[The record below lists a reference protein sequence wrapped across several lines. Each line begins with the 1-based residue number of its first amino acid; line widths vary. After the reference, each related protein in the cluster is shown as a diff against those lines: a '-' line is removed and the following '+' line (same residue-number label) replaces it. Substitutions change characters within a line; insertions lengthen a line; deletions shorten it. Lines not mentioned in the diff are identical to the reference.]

1 MKTPR
6 ETGDSVTQAIRLL
19 ARTRRRH
26 VVKLATI
33 RGLWLGLCLLLL
45 FFYLDSVV
53 QWGARQRFLAV
64 AVVLG
69 VVLATWVLTFLLLM
83 RSHSKDRMLARLVEE
98 AHPELNNELI
108 NAVDFEEQLSTQ
120 ETGSASVGLMQAGI
134 GQALHAFDDLEEQIA
149 CLKPVGLRRESR
161 LLLGV
166 LGVWLCA
173 ALFLG
178 TWLWAEAPRFLWPW
192 GDHPPYCATTFSV
205 EPGGTVV
212 DYGKD
217 LEIRVTAHG
226 QRPAEVWLMVRAPEG
241 GAINRVGMFSNEPG
255 VYFQTVENIRS
266 DLTYHAGVARGRSH
280 YYQIELSKVP
290 RIEAVEVLYRYP
302 AYARLRER
310 KHALSKQAGV
320 VKGYRGTE
328 VTMTI
333 RSNRPLQSGSV
344 DAGGETYP
352 ATPHTEN
359 SVQVVIPLLA
369 TGPFDIVVTDV
380 EGFVSSERFEGQI
393 ELLPD
398 GKPYVAIVSPGMQS
412 MAVPTAQVPLVIE
425 AQDDL
430 GVRRIRLYCSHN
442 DSDDAGRVLHE
453 SDETETFMQVTQ
465 TLDLAD
471 LGVRPGDVIDYYAT
485 VTDSLPSAPQ
495 TVASEAFQ
503 VQIISEEQF
512 AQMQQTEMTA
522 TDLREK
528 YEHILSQLDGL
539 IEAQRQLQ
547 QETRALQE
555 GQDDLETP
563 ARQAIEQRL
572 QALARRQSELAETTR
587 ETAAKMLAES
597 EDPAVFDIER
607 DYKKGLAQFA
617 EHMNKAAGHM
627 NEGTDQLASGAQCSA
642 AERGDHVQRAA
653 QAQAKALA
661 ELGDQTQAMRAA
673 IQQANQEIE
682 RMMDLIGDIETF
694 KQLYFAQKHLTRQT
708 KSLREI
714 EAEAFE
720 TKIRFKE
727 LSEQESMIGEALV
740 QLQSDLYEHAD
751 PIHADYPRVFA
762 DACKIAAEISNRE
775 IPSLMEQGAQF
786 LNQGQGPPAY
796 DSVLAALEQMEA
808 MISFC
813 NAAGGSACKQCEF
826 RLRITMSLNPGNTLA
841 QLSRGFGM
849 NMGSG
854 VGFGVG
860 QGASGFAGGASNMA
874 VFGSDSFGRNPTMN
888 SRVAGGGKHKG
899 EGATLPGARDPLDGN
914 IEALNPQAKHEMEI
928 EVKGQDRMMAEYSR
942 LIEAYFRRMAEDR

>member
-1 MKTPR
+1 MKTLR
-6 ETGDSVTQAIRLL
+6 ETGGSVTEAIRLL
-19 ARTRRRH
+19 AHTRRRH

-45 FFYLDSVV
+45 FFYLDAVV

-69 VVLATWVLTFLLLM
+69 VVLTTWVLTFLLLM

-120 ETGSASVGLMQAGI
+120 ETGSASVGLMREGI
-134 GQALHAFDDLEEQIA
+134 DQALHAFDDLEEQIA
-149 CLKPVGLRRESR
+149 CLKPAGLRRESR

-192 GDHPPYCATTFSV
+192 GDHPPYCATTFIV
-205 EPGGTVV
+205 EPGGTIV

-217 LEIRVTAHG
+217 LEIRVTTQG
-226 QRPAEVWLMVRAPEG
+226 KRPAEVWLVLREPES
-241 GAINRVGMFSNEPG
+241 GAVNRVGMFSNEPG

-266 DLTYHAGVARGRSH
+266 ALTYHAGVTRGRSR

-290 RIEAVEVLYRYP
+290 RIEAVDLVYRYP
-302 AYARLRER
+302 AYAGLRER
-310 KHALSKQAGV
+310 HQALSLQDGT

-333 RSNRPLQSGSV
+333 RSNRPLEKGRIHV
-344 DAGGETYP
+344 GGQTYA
-352 ATPHTEN
+352 ATAHTEN
-359 SVQVVIPLLA
+359 SVQAVIPLLA
-369 TGPFDIVVTDV
+369 TGPFDIVVTDI
-380 EGFVSSERFEGQI
+380 EGFVSSERFSGKI

-412 MAVPTAQVPLVIE
+412 MATPTSQVPLVIE

-430 GVRRIRLYCSHN
+430 GVRRVRLYCSLN
-442 DSDDAGRVLHE
+442 DSDDAARLLLE
-453 SDETETFMQVTQ
+453 TDEVETFVMLTQ

-485 VTDSLPSAPQ
+485 VTDSLPSGPQ

-503 VQIISEEQF
+503 VQIISEEQL

-528 YEHILSQLDGL
+528 YDHILGQLEAL
-539 IEAQRQLQ
+539 IQAQRELQ
-547 QETRALQE
+547 RETRALQE
-555 GQDDLETP
+555 GQEDLDP
-563 ARQAIEQRL
+563 GARRAVEAQL
-572 QALARRQSELAETTR
+572 QALARKQSELAEATR
-587 ETAAKMLAES
+587 ATAAKMLDES

-617 EHMNKAAGHM
+617 EHMNKAAAHM
-627 NEGTDQLASGAQCSA
+627 NEGTRQLESGATCSA
-642 AERGDHVQRAA
+642 AERGDHVQRATQA
-653 QAQAKALA
+653 QAQALA

-673 IQQANQEIE
+673 IAQANREIE
-682 RMMDLIGDIETF
+682 RMMALIGDIETF

-708 KSLREI
+708 KSLRDI
-714 EAEAFE
+714 EAESFE

-727 LSEQESMIGEALV
+727 LSEQEAMIGEALV
-740 QLQSDLYEHAD
+740 QLQEDLYAHAD
-751 PIHADYPRVFA
+751 PIQEDYPEVFA
-762 DACKIAAEISNRE
+762 DACKIAAEIGTRE
-775 IPSLMEQGAQF
+775 IPVLMAQGSQF
-786 LNQGQGPPAY
+786 LNQGHGPPGY
-796 DSVLAALEQMEA
+796 ERVLAAQEQMEA

-813 NAAGGSACKQCEF
+813 NGAGGAACESCEF
-826 RLRITMSLNPGNTLA
+826 RLRISMSLNPGNTLA
-841 QLSRGFGM
+841 QMCRSFGM
-849 NMGSG
+849 KFGSG
-854 VGFGVG
+854 AGFGVG
-860 QGASGFAGGASNMA
+860 QGAGGVAGGQSNVA
-874 VFGSDSFGRNPTMN
+874 VFGGDSFGRNPINN
-888 SRVAGGGKHKG
+888 SRVAGGGKRKG
-899 EGATLPGARDPLDGN
+899 EGGSLPDARDALDGN
-914 IEALNPQAKHEMEI
+914 IEALNPQVKHELEI
-928 EVKGQDRMMAEYSR
+928 EVNGQDRMMAEYSS
-942 LIEAYFRRMAEDR
+942 LIEAYFRRMAEDQ